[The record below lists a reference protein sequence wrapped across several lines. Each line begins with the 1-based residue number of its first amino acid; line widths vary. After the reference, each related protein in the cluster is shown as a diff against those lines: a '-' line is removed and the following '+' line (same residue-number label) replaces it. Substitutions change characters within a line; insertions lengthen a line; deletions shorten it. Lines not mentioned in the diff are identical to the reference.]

1 MNTCDESPFQQISA
15 YTLTIEPYLNTFSK
29 QYENIF
35 DIDKMPLGPLGQLVS
50 RFRAPRLSPFDYNN
64 DSFNKNDCC
73 KFAIR
78 RHFRR
83 DNEFLTA
90 DDVPSLLAY
99 LSTNG
104 YSINSEITKIVQKT
118 KYNQRKSFVCVFYY
132 TVV

>member
-29 QYENIF
+29 QYENIIV
-35 DIDKMPLGPLGQLVS
+35 IDKMPLGPLGQLVS

-64 DSFNKNDCC
+64 DSFNKNECC

-118 KYNQRKSFVCVFYY
+118 KYSQRKSFVCVFYY

>member
-29 QYENIF
+29 QYENIIV
-35 DIDKMPLGPLGQLVS
+35 IDKMPLGPLGQLVS

>member
-29 QYENIF
+29 QYENIIV
-35 DIDKMPLGPLGQLVS
+35 IDKMPVGPLGQLVS
-50 RFRAPRLSPFDYNN
+50 RFRASRLSPFDDPH
-64 DSFNKNDCC
+64 DSQNCC

-78 RHFRR
+78 RNYRK

-90 DDVPSLLAY
+90 DDIPSLLAY

-118 KYNQRKSFVCVFYY
+118 NYNKRKSFVCVFYY
-132 TVV
+132 SVV